1 VVSRVLLGIAFAAIA
16 LAVFALRPSPTP
28 GPALRDFE
36 AYWSAG
42 AAHDEAADP
51 YSSAIWSAE
60 RHVPGVDASR
70 DEMLPFVGP
79 PAALPLWGLLARL
92 PYARA
97 AAIWGAFLAL
107 SLAALVA
114 AAVLGAGAR
123 AAAAFLAALALA
135 LGCGPITSA
144 LALGQVALPAFAGA
158 CIFALL
164 APSNLALAIPAAALA
179 LAQPNAALGLLSQ
192 IGGKRA
198 AAGLAVAA
206 ALAYAAGALAAGW
219 SWPVAYARTLADHL
233 RAERFDA
240 IQFTPASIAFGLGA
254 THGAA
259 AAAAWVLAL
268 AAVAAAVA
276 LARRAGDRFARF
288 AAFSALSPFVATFFH
303 EHDLVVAFP
312 AAVWTALHARGRTR
326 AVALAGTLLVCIDWL
341 GLAQRPSAIA
351 QSAFLAI
358 AAGCAFGALG
368 GAGDLRW
375 LTAAGSGVALTFAVA
390 ARAALDRPMPV
401 WPDAMRGYAAPVHG
415 AVAQVWSAEQDAAGL
430 HAAVP
435 LWAILRALS
444 LLGCALLA
452 AVIYQRCA
460 YRRTA

>member
-1 VVSRVLLGIAFAAIA
+1 MVSRVLLGIAFAAIA
-16 LAVFALRPSPTP
+16 LALFALRPSPTP

-42 AAHDEAADP
+42 AAHDAGADP
-51 YSSAIWSAE
+51 YGTAIWAAE
-60 RHVPGVDASR
+60 RRVPGVDASR
-70 DEMLPFVGP
+70 DEILPFVGP

-92 PYARA
+92 PYAQA
-97 AAIWGAFLAL
+97 AAIWSALLAL

-123 AAAAFLAALALA
+123 GATAFLAALALA

-144 LALGQVALPAFAGA
+144 LALGQIALPAFAGA

-164 APSNLALAIPAAALA
+164 AQSSLALAIPAAALA
-179 LAQPNAALGLLSQ
+179 LLQPNAALGLLSQ
-192 IGGKRA
+192 IGRKPA
-198 AAGLAVAA
+198 AAGLAAAA
-206 ALAYAAGALAAGW
+206 ALAYAAGAFAAGW
-219 SWPVAYARTLADHL
+219 AWPLAYARMLAAHL

-259 AAAAWVLAL
+259 AVAAWVLAP

-276 LARRAGDRFARF
+276 LARRARDPFARF
-288 AAFSALSPFVATFFH
+288 AAFSALSPFVASFFH
-303 EHDLVVAFP
+303 EHDLVVAF
-312 AAVWTALHARGRTR
+312 AATVWTALHARGSTR
-326 AVALAGTLLVCIDWL
+326 ALALAGTLLVCIDWL
-341 GLAQRPSAIA
+341 GLAQRPTGIA
-351 QSAFLAI
+351 QSACLAI
-358 AAGCAFGALG
+358 AAACAFVALG

-375 LTAAGSGVALTFAVA
+375 LTAAGAGVALTFSGA
-390 ARAALDRPMPV
+390 ARAAADRPMPV
-401 WPDAMRGYAAPVHG
+401 WPDAIRGYAAPAHT
-415 AVAQVWSAEQDAAGL
+415 AIAQIWSAEQDAAGL

-452 AVIYQRCA
+452 AAIYQHSA

>member
-1 VVSRVLLGIAFAAIA
+1 MVVRVLLAIAFAAIA
-16 LAVFALRPSPTP
+16 IAVIALRPSPTP

-42 AAHDEAADP
+42 AAHDSGADP
-51 YSSAIWSAE
+51 YGTAIWDAE

-70 DEMLPFVGP
+70 EEILPFVGP

-92 PYARA
+92 PYAQA
-97 AAIWGAFLAL
+97 AAVWSVLLAL

-123 AAAAFLAALALA
+123 AGTAFLAALALA

-144 LALGQVALPAFAGA
+144 LALGQIVLPAFAGA

-164 APSNLALAIPAAALA
+164 ARSSLALAIPAAALA
-179 LAQPNAALGLLSQ
+179 LLQPNAALGLLSQ
-192 IGGKRA
+192 IGRRRA
-198 AAGLAVAA
+198 AAGLAAAA

-219 SWPVAYARTLADHL
+219 AWPVAYAHTLAAHL
-233 RAERFDA
+233 HAERFDA

-259 AAAAWVLAL
+259 AVAAWILAL

-276 LARRAGDRFARF
+276 LARRAGDGFARF

-312 AAVWTALHARGRTR
+312 AAVWTALHARGSSR
-326 AVALAGTLLVCIDWL
+326 AVALAGTLLICIDWL
-341 GLAQRPSAIA
+341 GLAQRPTGIA
-351 QSAFLAI
+351 QSAFLAV
-358 AAGCAFGALG
+358 AAACAFLALG
-368 GAGDLRW
+368 GTGDLRRPA
-375 LTAAGSGVALTFAVA
+375 AAGAGIALTFAGA
-390 ARAALDRPMPV
+390 AWAAIARPMPV
-401 WPDAMRGYAAPVHG
+401 WPDAMHGYAAPAG
-415 AVAQVWSAEQDAAGL
+415 TAIAQIWSAEQDAAGL

-452 AVIYQRCA
+452 AVIYRRCA